1 MNGLISSKPSSS
13 AIRLTVSGFLLML
26 IQSGLLLLSPALDRD
41 SGMLIWILTP
51 LSFCAF
57 VAALIG
63 IPEPARD
70 QWRQHH
76 GR

>member
-1 MNGLISSKPSSS
+1 
-13 AIRLTVSGFLLML
+13 ML